1 MVRRNRDSYVENLM
15 AAPNA
20 PPNAAEGE
28 LSSPSRTLPHTI
40 LFMQSLDLPQVL
52 EFVGPDII
60 IELRKCQLALVV

>member
-28 LSSPSRTLPHTI
+28 LSSPSR
-40 LFMQSLDLPQVL
+40 
-52 EFVGPDII
+52 DIATYHI
-60 IELRKCQLALVV
+60 VHAES